1 MTEQRGVKVTGL
13 AHWAIRVND
22 LEESRRF
29 YTEILGMEDGG
40 PVGDHFHC
48 VRFGGMDLLLTLQP
62 GELKV
67 RRDRRDRTHIALRL
81 SDEDFDR
88 AAQHMR
94 EWGVQV
100 VPEEAINELQGD
112 VEIRRRGTFV
122 GRSFYLLDPSGNRLE
137 LYSPTLPPA
146 AD

>member
-1 MTEQRGVKVTGL
+1 MSEQRGVKITGL

-29 YTEILGMEDGG
+29 YTDILGMEDRG

-48 VRFGGMDLLLTLQP
+48 VRFGDMDLLLTLQP
-62 GELKV
+62 EELKV

-88 AAQHMR
+88 AARHMR
-94 EWGVQV
+94 EWGVTV
-100 VPEEAINELQGD
+100 VPEEALNELQGD
-112 VEIRRRGTFV
+112 VEIRRRGVFV
-122 GRSFYLLDPSGNRLE
+122 GRSFYILDPSGNRLE
-137 LYSPTLPPA
+137 LYSPTLPA
-146 AD
+146 

>member
-1 MTEQRGVKVTGL
+1 MIEQRGVKITGL

-48 VRFGGMDLLLTLQP
+48 VRFGGLDLLLTLQP
-62 GELKV
+62 EELKV
-67 RRDRRDRTHIALRL
+67 EYHREDRTHVALRL
-81 SDEDFDR
+81 SDADFDR
-88 AAQHMR
+88 AATQMR
-94 EWGVQV
+94 EWGVRV
-100 VPEEAINELQGD
+100 MPEEARGELRGD

-122 GRSFYLLDPSGNRLE
+122 GRSLYIMDPSGNRLE
-137 LYSPTLPPA
+137 LYSPTLPPDA
-146 AD
+146 

>member
-1 MTEQRGVKVTGL
+1 MSEQRGVNITGL

-62 GELKV
+62 DELKV
-67 RRDRRDRTHIALRL
+67 RRDPRDRTHIALRL

-88 AAQHMR
+88 AAAHMR

-100 VPEEAINELQGD
+100 VPEYAINELQGD

-122 GRSFYLLDPSGNRLE
+122 GRSFYLLDPSGNRIE
-137 LYSPTLPPA
+137 LYSPTLPPEPA
-146 AD
+146 

>member
-1 MTEQRGVKVTGL
+1 MSEQRGVKITGL

-29 YTEILGMEDGG
+29 YTEILGMEDRG

-48 VRFGGMDLLLTLQP
+48 VRFGDMDLLLTLQP
-62 GELKV
+62 EGLKV
-67 RRDRRDRTHIALRL
+67 RRQREDRTHIALRL

-94 EWGVQV
+94 EWGVTV
-100 VPEEAINELQGD
+100 VPEEALNELQGD
-112 VEIRRRGTFV
+112 VEIRRRGVFV
-122 GRSFYLLDPSGNRLE
+122 GRSLYILDPSGNRLE
-137 LYSPTLPPA
+137 LYSPTLPEA
-146 AD
+146 